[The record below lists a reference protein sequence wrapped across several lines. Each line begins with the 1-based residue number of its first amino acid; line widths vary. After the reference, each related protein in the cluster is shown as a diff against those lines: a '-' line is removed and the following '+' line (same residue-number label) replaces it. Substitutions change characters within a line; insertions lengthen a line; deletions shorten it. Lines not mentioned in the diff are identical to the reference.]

1 VRHPTLRHARALAV
15 AVSAILVV
23 ACASTAKVINSWS
36 APGVVQVSF
45 DGRKVLALMID
56 SDPWVRREAENEL
69 VQQMKRVQGVAAHT
83 MFSEDELK
91 DADHTKRKII
101 GDGFEGVVTMRLV
114 GSEQVRSWQPGLY
127 PSSYYSPW
135 GYYGYARSLAYDP
148 GYLRTDTI
156 VQVETNIYSVGD
168 EKLIWSSLS
177 ESFNPK
183 DARKLVDNVARGVAK
198 AMRKQGFVR

>member
-1 VRHPTLRHARALAV
+1 
-15 AVSAILVV
+15 
-23 ACASTAKVINSWS
+23 
-36 APGVVQVSF
+36 VSF
-45 DGRKVLALMID
+45 EGRKVLALMID

-69 VQQMKRVQGVAAHT
+69 VQQMKRVRGVAAHT
-83 MFSEDELK
+83 MFSEDELR

-101 GDGFEGVVTMRLV
+101 GDGFENVVTMRLV

-127 PSSYYSPW
+127 PSPYYSPW
-135 GYYGYARSLAYDP
+135 GYYGYAWPLTYDP